1 MANPE
6 HIEWLLE
13 GVEAWNSRREQK
25 EFRPDFE
32 GVDNADLRKADLT
45 NADLVG
51 AILTGAKLN
60 DANLVNADLREANL
74 CEANL
79 RGANLTDAKLHDAKL
94 RNAILNNA
102 ILINAKFTDA
112 NLRKAKL
119 YNANLTDAILT
130 GAKLHDADLRN
141 AILNNATL
149 LNAKLIKAHLFNADL
164 SNANLDIADLTKADL
179 LKATLHKANL
189 TNADLTGTD
198 LSYSEPWK
206 ADLYTCPSNV
216 ETGQETPKKKIKT
229 FLKIPGVCLIRRFF
243 ARSWGSP
250 RTSKWPLKSID
261 SLLEECRCLQNKHS
275 GDFLLYFRGEGSN
288 YSSGVRPSVMRPSTE
303 DNFPLRESEDKMLF
317 DLISRQPEEFS
328 DLISAI
334 EQWVLAQHHGLKTRL
349 LDITRNPLV
358 ALFNVCKKCDKQN
371 DGCLHVFAI
380 PSSLVKPFNS
390 DTISI
395 IANFSKLRRH
405 EQDLL
410 LGKKEAPYQGND
422 GYAKAMGRLY
432 HFIRHEKPYFLEK
445 IDPRDLFGVF
455 VVEPKR
461 SFERI
466 RAQSGAFLISA
477 FHERFERDEILK
489 WNARIPVYYHYTLTV
504 AGKYKKDIMKEL
516 SLLNI
521 TNESLFP
528 GLDEA
533 ANAVTQHYSEK
544 MISERVDNLRH

>member
-1 MANPE
+1 MANSE

-13 GVEAWNSRREQK
+13 GVEAWNRRREQ
-25 EFRPDFE
+25 EDFRPDFG
-32 GVDNADLRKADLT
+32 GVDNSDLRETDLTKANLTNAVLTDADLRNAKLYKADLT
-45 NADLVG
+45 NAVLTDADLRNAKLYKADLTN
-51 AILTGAKLN
+51 AILTGAKFHY
-60 DANLVNADLREANL
+60 ADLP
-74 CEANL
+74 
-79 RGANLTDAKLHDAKL
+79 
-94 RNAILNNA
+94 NAILVNA
-102 ILINAKFTDA
+102 ILIGTKLIEA
-112 NLRKAKL
+112 NLFKA
-119 YNANLTDAILT
+119 N
-130 GAKLHDADLRN
+130 
-141 AILNNATL
+141 
-149 LNAKLIKAHLFNADL
+149 L
-164 SNANLDIADLTKADL
+164 SNANLENANLTKADL
-179 LKATLHKANL
+179 CEAILDNANL
-189 TNADLTGTD
+189 TSADLTGAD

-206 ADLYTCPSNV
+206 ADLYTCSSNV
-216 ETGQETPKKKIKT
+216 ETGQDAKKKKIRT
-229 FLKIPGVCLIRRFF
+229 FLKIPGICLVRRFF

-288 YSSGVRPSVMRPSTE
+288 YSSGVRPSVMRPST
-303 DNFPLRESEDKMLF
+303 DGNFPLRKSEDKMLF

-328 DLISAI
+328 DLIPAI

-358 ALFNVCKKCDKQN
+358 ALFNVCKKCDEQN

-410 LGKKEAPYQGND
+410 LGKKKAPYQGND

-445 IDPRDLFGVF
+445 IDLIDLFGVF

-489 WNARIPVYYHYTLTV
+489 WNAGIPVYYHYTLTV
-504 AGKYKKDIMKEL
+504 AGEYKEDIMKEL

-521 TNESLFP
+521 TRESLFP

-533 ANAVTQHYSEK
+533 ANAVTQHYTEK
-544 MISERVDNLRH
+544 